1 MIKYRP
7 PVSSQPDPRRRK
19 ILKGAAAG
27 TAIMSFPAIVRSA
40 DDRKI
45 VCRDPG
51 GPFTPGFAAA
61 YYDDFK
67 KESGITAVGIQ
78 GDHEPTGLIKAMVDT
93 KTYTW
98 DCALLSNSSHKVVA
112 NGGTIVK
119 DIFSFPGGRRFQ
131 FADPNGNE
139 LAVWSDRRT
148 SAMT

>member
-1 MIKYRP
+1 MIKFRP
-7 PVSSQPDPRRRK
+7 TVVAQTPNPGRRNL
-19 ILKGAAAG
+19 LKGAVVG
-27 TAIMSFPAIVRSA
+27 SSLLSFPALVRSA

-67 KESGITAVGIQ
+67 SVSGITAVGIQ

-98 DCALLSNSSHKVVA
+98 DLSLIH
-112 NGGTIVK
+112 I
-119 DIFSFPGGRRFQ
+119 
-131 FADPNGNE
+131 
-139 LAVWSDRRT
+139 
-148 SAMT
+148 